1 MGQSD
6 PRQIVELGR
15 KHDPFDVLIDDGS
28 HLWEHQIT
36 SFRYLFPFIKQGG
49 IYILEDIDTSY
60 RNYQETY
67 RGMSNVSAADYLKLL
82 LDYVVG
88 DAALDIAAQPD
99 PVIRSFA
106 PAVESMNFYRRTCV
120 IKRNVKP

>member
-1 MGQSD
+1 
-6 PRQIVELGR
+6 
-15 KHDPFDVLIDDGS
+15 
-28 HLWEHQIT
+28 
-36 SFRYLFPFIKQGG
+36 
-49 IYILEDIDTSY
+49 
-60 RNYQETY
+60 
-67 RGMSNVSAADYLKLL
+67 MSNVSAADYLKLL